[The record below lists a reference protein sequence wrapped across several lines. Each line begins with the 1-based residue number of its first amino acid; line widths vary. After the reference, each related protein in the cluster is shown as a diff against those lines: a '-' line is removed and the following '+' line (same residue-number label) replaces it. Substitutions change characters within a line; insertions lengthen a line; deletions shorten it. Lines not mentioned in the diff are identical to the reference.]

1 MDQISAAPAAVVSSG
16 GNRVAIGLHDP
27 TLGWVEIKT
36 QSTAGQIAAALVTS
50 SNQTHQTLTAQLP
63 SLAQFLSDR
72 EVKVNSVAVQ
82 QQATGGNNSGQ
93 AGSGEEQGS
102 NAQPGRGGTSSGS
115 NANSTFTA
123 AGLGADEVFEDRP
136 LSYISVRA

>member
-93 AGSGEEQGS
+93 HSPP
-102 NAQPGRGGTSSGS
+102 PGWARTRFSKIG
-115 NANSTFTA
+115 
-123 AGLGADEVFEDRP
+123 RCP
-136 LSYISVRA
+136 ISVFAHNFPQAGKGDT